1 MESGAVALGVTLVA
15 LAAGRWVPDKK
26 SLCKARK
33 CMRMRVAVEVA
44 NFVVLSAVL
53 VITLLDPAG
62 LAHGNAADHKVRVR
76 KDCCTA

>member
-1 MESGAVALGVTLVA
+1 
-15 LAAGRWVPDKK
+15 
-26 SLCKARK
+26 
-33 CMRMRVAVEVA
+33 MRMRVAVEVA